1 MLDPNSTIRSAEKER
16 ASRLKRGRRAF
27 VDMNLTNRGKRR
39 ETGEPCMVTSRASQ
53 PRQGHVNL
61 DGGRGKHVERAAT

>member
-1 MLDPNSTIRSAEKER
+1 
-16 ASRLKRGRRAF
+16 
-27 VDMNLTNRGKRR
+27 MNLTNRGKRR

-53 PRQGHVNL
+53 PRQGHVIL